1 MSGIEA
7 YSKNLQ
13 REREESLYSKLFRQ
27 NISIFNLTG
36 GLIALSQLKKVRSG
50 LSFNKDKN
58 KTLSRIYEIEKRN
71 KSLKQGYKE
80 MASLN
85 LTLVQM
91 CFEADN
97 EALSVC
103 EEKLTECE

>member
-1 MSGIEA
+1 M
-7 YSKNLQ
+7 
-13 REREESLYSKLFRQ
+13 
-27 NISIFNLTG
+27 
-36 GLIALSQLKKVRSG
+36 SQLKKVMSG
-50 LSFNKDKN
+50 FCFKKDKN
-58 KTLSRIYEIEKRN
+58 KSLSKIYEVIKRN

-85 LTLVQM
+85 LTLAQV
-91 CFEADN
+91 CFETDN

>member
-1 MSGIEA
+1 M
-7 YSKNLQ
+7 
-13 REREESLYSKLFRQ
+13 
-27 NISIFNLTG
+27 
-36 GLIALSQLKKVRSG
+36 SQLKKVMSG

-58 KTLSRIYEIEKRN
+58 KSLSGIYKAEKRN
-71 KSLKQGYKE
+71 ELLKQGYKE

-85 LTLVQM
+85 LTLAQV
-91 CFEADN
+91 CFEADS

>member
-1 MSGIEA
+1 M
-7 YSKNLQ
+7 
-13 REREESLYSKLFRQ
+13 
-27 NISIFNLTG
+27 
-36 GLIALSQLKKVRSG
+36 SQLKKVSFG
-50 LSFNKDKN
+50 LTFKKDKN
-58 KTLSRIYEIEKRN
+58 NSLSQVSNKLNREKL
-71 KSLKQGYKE
+71 LKQGYKK

-85 LTLVQM
+85 LTLAEM

>member
-1 MSGIEA
+1 M
-7 YSKNLQ
+7 
-13 REREESLYSKLFRQ
+13 
-27 NISIFNLTG
+27 
-36 GLIALSQLKKVRSG
+36 SQLKKVVSG
-50 LSFNKDKN
+50 LTLDKEKN
-58 KTLSRIYEIEKRN
+58 KKLSKIRKGFKR
-71 KSLKQGYKE
+71 KELLKQGYKE

-85 LTLVQM
+85 LTLARV

>member
-1 MSGIEA
+1 M
-7 YSKNLQ
+7 
-13 REREESLYSKLFRQ
+13 
-27 NISIFNLTG
+27 
-36 GLIALSQLKKVRSG
+36 SQLKKVMSG

-58 KTLSRIYEIEKRN
+58 KSLPEIYDVYKRD
-71 KSLKQGYKE
+71 KLLKQGYKE

-85 LTLVQM
+85 LTLAQV